1 MRTPA
6 PETGFEELLRPCY
19 HGAYRFA
26 CQLMQNEA
34 EGADLLQDALC
45 HSLERFHTLRQPER
59 FKPWLYRTITNYAHN
74 RRRRAGLFARV
85 ELALGLLPQ
94 RISRAETAEEEKEA
108 VRKLLD
114 GLPRP
119 QREALVLVE
128 LAGETLE
135 TLAQVQQVPL
145 GTAKSRLREARR
157 RFLEAWRGL
166 DAPPILDAPIP
177 EVNS

>member
-1 MRTPA
+1 MRTDPA
-6 PETGFEELLRPCY
+6 AQFEELLRPCY
-19 HGAYRFA
+19 RGAYRFA

-45 HSLERFHTLRQPER
+45 HALERFHTLRQPDR
-59 FKPWLYRTITNYAHN
+59 FKPWLYRTLTNYAHN
-74 RRRRAGLFARV
+74 RRRRAGLFARI

-94 RISRAETAEEEKEA
+94 RSGRGESAQIEREA

-157 RFLEAWRGL
+157 KFLEAWHAL
-166 DAPPILDAPIP
+166 DTPPILEAPIP